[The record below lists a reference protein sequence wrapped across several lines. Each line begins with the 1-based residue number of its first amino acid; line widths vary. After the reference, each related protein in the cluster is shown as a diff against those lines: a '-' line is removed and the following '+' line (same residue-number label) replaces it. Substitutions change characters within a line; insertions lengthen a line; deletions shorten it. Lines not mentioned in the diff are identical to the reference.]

1 MFGVYALGFKRIWFE
16 SQREKSDL
24 SNFDVTFFVGPYKS
38 SYISLLQVLRT
49 QKAVTD
55 YFQTYLF
62 SN

>member
-24 SNFDVTFFVGPYKS
+24 RNFDVTFFVGQYKS
-38 SYISLLQVLRT
+38 PSVSLLQVLRS
-49 QKAVTD
+49 QRAVTD